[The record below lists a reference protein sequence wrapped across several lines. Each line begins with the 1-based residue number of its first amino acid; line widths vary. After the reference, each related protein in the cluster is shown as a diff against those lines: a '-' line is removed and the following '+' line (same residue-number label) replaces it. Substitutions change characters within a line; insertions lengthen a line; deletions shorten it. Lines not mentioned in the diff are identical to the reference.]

1 MGSAG
6 YFGDLT
12 TRAAIQCL
20 LGIISND
27 SEEAIYINTHNDAEG
42 KKLTG
47 ASNYTM
53 HFAPGKLPDVKE
65 FWSLTMYDLTN
76 NLVKNPI
83 DRYNIGSLVGG
94 FTKAKDGSLTLYIQK
109 DSPGKDKESNWLPAP
124 DGDFWVV
131 FRTYGPGKSLIEQTW
146 EMPGLVKVK

>member
-1 MGSAG
+1 
-6 YFGDLT
+6 
-12 TRAAIQCL
+12 
-20 LGIISND
+20 
-27 SEEAIYINTHNDAEG
+27 
-42 KKLTG
+42 
-47 ASNYTM
+47 
-53 HFAPGKLPDVKE
+53 
-65 FWSLTMYDLTN
+65 MYDLTN

-94 FTKAKDGSLTLYIQK
+94 FTKAKDDSLTLYIQK